1 MKGWGLWLAQA
12 TVREMRRSQLCAWLL
27 SVRRLAQRHSMCHGH
42 GEKLA
47 VSVVLPIEVK
57 DSIDGFVGGKYV
69 WGPITAVPWRIW
81 WSILELMF

>member
-1 MKGWGLWLAQA
+1 MKGWGLLAQA

-27 SVRRLAQRHSMCHGH
+27 SVRRLAQRHSMGH
-42 GEKLA
+42 GAAALA

-57 DSIDGFVGGKYV
+57 DSIDGFVGGKYF

-81 WSILELMF
+81 WSILELF